1 MALTITGTGCSLLDK
16 LYTDIDFSLS
26 VFRKYAAV
34 REGDGGIV
42 PGKLVFSEEFE
53 RFAGESFETAL
64 SRITGGKGP
73 DSENLGGPAIVALIN
88 TAQLLAEKPVEVE
101 FYGTLGDD
109 TAADTILDIVGKT
122 PIDID
127 HYVRTS
133 GPSPSTVV
141 LSDPRWDQGHG
152 ERAFINTIGAA
163 WNCTPEHLRSGFWKG
178 DVLCF
183 GGTALVP
190 NIHDNL
196 TALVKK
202 GKDNGSVTVVNTVYD
217 FRNQNRNPDDKWP
230 LGESDE
236 TYAFTDLLIMDL
248 EEALRLSG
256 KRNLEEAVSFFLRKR
271 TGAFI
276 ITHGA
281 ESVTL
286 YSGGGLF
293 EKLDPTE
300 MPVSREVG
308 RRLREG
314 SAPAGDTTGCG
325 DNFAGGVIASLASQ
339 LEKKGGSGLD
349 MTEAVAWG
357 VCSGGFACFY
367 TGGTYL
373 ESTPGVKIERITEL
387 LGLYREQTGGSFQD
401 SL

>member
-1 MALTITGTGCSLLDK
+1 MGLTITGTGCSLLDK
-16 LYTDIDFSLS
+16 LYTDIDFSS
-26 VFRKYAAV
+26 PVFRGYAAA

-42 PGKLVFSEEFE
+42 PGKLVFAEEFE
-53 RFAGESFETAL
+53 RFAGEGFETAL
-64 SRITGGKGP
+64 SRITGGRGP

-88 TAQLLAEKPVEVE
+88 TAQLLAEKPVGVE

-109 TAADTILDIVGKT
+109 EVADTILEILEKT
-122 PIDID
+122 PVDIA
-127 HYVRTS
+127 HYVKTS

-141 LSDPRWDQGHG
+141 LSDPRWDNGNG

-163 WNCTPEHLRSGFWKG
+163 WNCTPEHLRTGFWKG

-196 TALVKK
+196 TSLVKK
-202 GKDNGSVTVVNTVYD
+202 GKDNGSVTVVTTVYD
-217 FRNQNRNPDDKWP
+217 FRSQNRDPEGKWP
-230 LGESDE
+230 LGETDD
-236 TYAFTDLLIMDL
+236 TYAFTDLLIMDH

-256 KRNLEEAVSFFLRKR
+256 KRSLEEAVSFFIRRK
-271 TGAFI
+271 TGSFI

-286 YSGGGLF
+286 YSGGSLF
-293 EKLDPTE
+293 GRLGPTE
-300 MPVSREVG
+300 MPVSWEVG
-308 RRLREG
+308 RRLKED

-325 DNFAGGVIASLASQ
+325 DNFAGGIIASLASQ
-339 LEKKGGSGLD
+339 LERKGRTGLD
-349 MTEAVAWG
+349 LIEAAAWG
-357 VCSGGFACFY
+357 ICSGGFACFY

-373 ESTPGVKIERITEL
+373 ESAAGEKIGRITDLVEK
-387 LGLYREQTGGSFQD
+387 YREQTGGSFPKT
-401 SL
+401 L